1 MWITQLPNIVLHF
14 HNDRR
19 TQTVQKLVGGL
30 VQRLMELVWQR

>member
-1 MWITQLPNIVLHF
+1 MCITQLPNIVLHF
-14 HNDRR
+14 HNYCG